1 MTVDPVNGNLIISGT
16 LSATN
21 IDISGTITTTSNLFV
36 SGNTRLEGDLTT
48 TDADIL
54 LKTLIIHTQ
63 LMGKVFS
70 GD

>member
-1 MTVDPVNGNLIISGT
+1 MKLIIYT

-48 TDADIL
+48 TDADITFEDL
-54 LKTLIIHTQ
+54 NNT
-63 LMGKVFS
+63 
-70 GD
+70 